1 MKSIILSLALTVQCL
16 FLVAQPPS
24 GKAKSGT
31 VYGAKTTA
39 DGAVDIAKVPAML
52 TSKDTVAV
60 KVKAKVLNSCSK
72 KGCWMNLVDVSS
84 GKMIRI
90 KVNDGEIEFPKNGA
104 GKIAIAE
111 GTLMKIELSKERAIA
126 EAKHEADEMGRKFD
140 PAAIKGP
147 LTRYQIKGSGAVVL
161 D

>member
-1 MKSIILSLALTVQCL
+1 MKRILSVVALGASLLTAAELKLGKPLTGKDPVSVEKIYAEPGK
-16 FLVAQPPS
+16 FL
-24 GKAKSGT
+24 GK
-31 VYGAKTTA
+31 
-39 DGAVDIAKVPAML
+39 
-52 TSKDTVAV
+52 TVAV
-60 KVKAKVLNSCSK
+60 KGKITEVCQMM
-72 KGCWMNLVDVSS
+72 GCWMNLVDESS

-90 KVNDGEIEFPKNGA
+90 KVNDGEIEFPKQSA

-140 PAAIKGP
+140 TASVKGP
-147 LTRYQIKGSGAVVL
+147 VTRYQIKGIGAVVL

>member
-1 MKSIILSLALTVQCL
+1 MKRILSIAALGGSLLAAAELKLGKPLTVKEPVSVEKIYAEPER
-16 FLVAQPPS
+16 FL
-24 GKAKSGT
+24 GK
-31 VYGAKTTA
+31 
-39 DGAVDIAKVPAML
+39 
-52 TSKDTVAV
+52 TVAV
-60 KVKAKVLNSCSK
+60 KGKITEVCQMM
-72 KGCWMNLVDVSS
+72 GCWMNLVDVSS

-126 EAKHEADEMGRKFD
+126 EGKHEADEMGRKFD
-140 PAAIKGP
+140 PAAIRGP
-147 LTRYQIKGSGAVVL
+147 LTRYQIKGSGVVVL

>member
-1 MKSIILSLALTVQCL
+1 MKRILNVAVLGASLLAAAELKLGKPLTVKEPVSVEKIYAEPEK
-16 FLVAQPPS
+16 FL
-24 GKAKSGT
+24 GK
-31 VYGAKTTA
+31 
-39 DGAVDIAKVPAML
+39 
-52 TSKDTVAV
+52 TVAV
-60 KVKAKVLNSCSK
+60 KGKITEVCQMM
-72 KGCWMNLVDVSS
+72 GCWMNLVDESS

-90 KVNDGEIEFPKNGA
+90 KVNDGEIEFPKKGA

-140 PAAIKGP
+140 PSAIKGP
-147 LTRYQIKGSGAVVL
+147 LTRYQIKGNGAVVL

>member
-1 MKSIILSLALTVQCL
+1 MKKLIGIVCLGAGLLAAADVKLGKALTVKDPVSVEKIYAEPGK
-16 FLVAQPPS
+16 FL
-24 GKAKSGT
+24 GK
-31 VYGAKTTA
+31 
-39 DGAVDIAKVPAML
+39 
-52 TSKDTVAV
+52 TVAV
-60 KVKAKVLNSCSK
+60 KGKITEVCQMM
-72 KGCWMNLVDVSS
+72 GCWMNLVDSAS

-126 EAKHEADEMGRKFD
+126 EARHEADEMGRKFD
-140 PAAIKGP
+140 PKAVTGP
-147 LTRYQIKGSGAVVL
+147 VTRYQIRGTGAVVL

>member
-1 MKSIILSLALTVQCL
+1 MKKIIGIVCLGAGLVAAAEVKLGKPLTVKDPVSVEKIYAEPDK
-16 FLVAQPPS
+16 FL
-24 GKAKSGT
+24 GK
-31 VYGAKTTA
+31 
-39 DGAVDIAKVPAML
+39 
-52 TSKDTVAV
+52 TVAV
-60 KVKAKVLNSCSK
+60 KGKITEVCQMM
-72 KGCWMNLVDVSS
+72 GCWMNLVDSSS

-111 GTLMKIELSKERAIA
+111 GTLMKIELSKQRAIA

-140 PAAIKGP
+140 PKAVTGP
-147 LTRYQIKGSGAVVL
+147 VTRYQIRGSGAVVL